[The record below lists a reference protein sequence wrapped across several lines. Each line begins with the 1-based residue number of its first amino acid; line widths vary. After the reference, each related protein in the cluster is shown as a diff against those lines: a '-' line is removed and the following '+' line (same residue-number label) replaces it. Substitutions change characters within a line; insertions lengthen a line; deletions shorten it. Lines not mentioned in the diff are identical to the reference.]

1 MDKVIADIE
10 ARIATWTF
18 LPYENGEGMQILR
31 YEHGQKYEPHFDY
44 LLDKLNQQFGGHRI
58 ATILMYLSN
67 VKRGG
72 ETVFPNS
79 DPTLSQPKDES
90 WSECAKMG
98 YAVKPKKGDAL
109 LFFNLLPNATID
121 NRSLHGSCPVIEG
134 EKWSATKWIHDK
146 VIADIEARI
155 ATWTFLPYENGED
168 MQILHYED
176 GQKYEPHFDYLL
188 DKFNQQF
195 GGHRI
200 ATVLMYLSN
209 VKKGGETVFPN
220 SDPTLS
226 QPKDESWSECAKMGY
241 AVKPKK
247 GDALLFFNLL
257 PNATIDTRSLH
268 GSCPVI
274 EGEKWS
280 ATKWIHVRDFD
291 NSFKQVYS
299 ENCKDE
305 NEECSMWAK
314 IGECEKNP
322 LYMVGSGTIKGHCM
336 KSCNACSS

>member
-1 MDKVIADIE
+1 MGSQHVLTLFFFILLFVLYVSSIRLPVLGDDENIIHVPSIRFDPTKVTQLSWHPRAFLYKGFLSEKECDHLINM
-10 ARIATWTF
+10 AR
-18 LPYENGEGMQILR
+18 
-31 YEHGQKYEPHFDY
+31 
-44 LLDKLNQQFGGHRI
+44 DKLELTMVADNESGE
-58 ATILMYLSN
+58 AILSKERTSSGMFLS
-67 VKRGG
+67 KA
-72 ETVFPNS
+72 
-79 DPTLSQPKDES
+79 Q
-90 WSECAKMG
+90 
-98 YAVKPKKGDAL
+98 
-109 LFFNLLPNATID
+109 
-121 NRSLHGSCPVIEG
+121 
-134 EKWSATKWIHDK
+134 DK

>member
-1 MDKVIADIE
+1 MGSQHVLTPLFFILLFVLYVSSIRLPVLGDDENIIHNVPSIRFDPTKVTQLSWHPRAFLYKGFLSEKECDHLINMARDKLEVTTVADIETGKAILSTARTSSGMFLFKSQDKVIADIE

-134 EKWSATKWIHDK
+134 EKWSATKWIH
-146 VIADIEARI
+146 
-155 ATWTFLPYENGED
+155 
-168 MQILHYED
+168 
-176 GQKYEPHFDYLL
+176 
-188 DKFNQQF
+188 
-195 GGHRI
+195 
-200 ATVLMYLSN
+200 
-209 VKKGGETVFPN
+209 
-220 SDPTLS
+220 
-226 QPKDESWSECAKMGY
+226 
-241 AVKPKK
+241 
-247 GDALLFFNLL
+247 
-257 PNATIDTRSLH
+257 
-268 GSCPVI
+268 
-274 EGEKWS
+274 
-280 ATKWIHVRDFD
+280 VRDFD

-299 ENCKDE
+299 VNCKDE

-314 IGECEKNP
+314 IGECEKNS
-322 LYMVGSGTIKGHCM
+322 LYMVGSETIKGHCM